1 MRWLS
6 LSKPSHLV
14 KTMKRVS
21 RGTSKSP
28 AFVQQSGTKGH
39 PNKKRSKYMLKKRI
53 IVCLDVKDG
62 RTTKGVKF
70 KNNVD
75 IGDPVEMAKKYYE
88 QGVDEL
94 VFYDIMASANGRGP
108 ILDLISRVAE
118 QVFIPFCVG
127 GGIGSLEDIRS
138 TILAGAEKV
147 SLNSQAVKNPELITQ
162 GARIFGN
169 QCIVLGMDAA
179 RDETCPSGYRVYI
192 NGGRIKTDLDARE
205 WAIKAVKL
213 GAGEIVLNSID
224 ADGMKTGYEI
234 NLTKMIAESVGVP
247 VIASG
252 GGGTSGHLADVL
264 TNGKADAALVAS
276 MVHSM
281 GYTVEGIKA
290 DLSKMGVPVR
300 L

>member
-1 MRWLS
+1 
-6 LSKPSHLV
+6 
-14 KTMKRVS
+14 
-21 RGTSKSP
+21 
-28 AFVQQSGTKGH
+28 
-39 PNKKRSKYMLKKRI
+39 MLKKRI

-70 KNNVD
+70 QNNID
-75 IGDPVEMAKKYYE
+75 IGDPVEMAKEYYR

-94 VFYDIMASANGRGP
+94 VFYDIIASARGRGP
-108 ILDLISRVAE
+108 ILELISQVAS

-127 GGIGSLEDIRS
+127 GGIGSIEDIRS

-147 SLNSQAVKNPELITQ
+147 SLNSQAVKNPGLITE

-179 RDETCPSGYRVYI
+179 KDEQMPSGYRVYI
-192 NGGRIKTDLDARE
+192 NGGRIKTDLDALE
-205 WAIKAVKL
+205 WAKKAVEL

-224 ADGMKTGYEI
+224 ADGTKNGYELT
-234 NLTKMIAESVGVP
+234 LTKMISENVSVP

-252 GGGTSGHLADVL
+252 GGGTPEHLADAL
-264 TNGKADAALVAS
+264 TKGKADAALIAT
-276 MVHSM
+276 MVHS
-281 GYTVEGIKA
+281 GKYTVESIKK
-290 DLSKMGVPVR
+290 DLQKMDIPVR

>member
-1 MRWLS
+1 
-6 LSKPSHLV
+6 
-14 KTMKRVS
+14 
-21 RGTSKSP
+21 
-28 AFVQQSGTKGH
+28 
-39 PNKKRSKYMLKKRI
+39 MLKKRI

-70 KNNVD
+70 QNNID
-75 IGDPVEMAKKYYE
+75 IGDPVEMAKKYYQ

-94 VFYDIMASANGRGP
+94 VFYDIMASARGRGP

-127 GGIGSLEDIRS
+127 GGIGSIEDIRS
-138 TILAGAEKV
+138 TILAGAEKI
-147 SLNSQAVKNPELITQ
+147 SLNSQAVKNPDLIRE
-162 GARIFGN
+162 GARVFGN

-179 RDETCPSGYRVYI
+179 KDAQMPSGYRVYI
-192 NGGRIKTDLDARE
+192 NGGRVKTDLDALE
-205 WAIKAVKL
+205 WAKKAVSL

-224 ADGMKTGYEI
+224 ADGVRQGYEL
-234 NLTKMIAESVGVP
+234 NVTSMIAENVSVP

-252 GGGTSGHLADVL
+252 GGGKPEHLADVL
-264 TNGKADAALVAS
+264 TKGKADAALIAS

-281 GYTVEGIKA
+281 GYTVDGIKKNLA
-290 DLSKMGVPVR
+290 GMGVPVR

>member
-1 MRWLS
+1 
-6 LSKPSHLV
+6 
-14 KTMKRVS
+14 
-21 RGTSKSP
+21 
-28 AFVQQSGTKGH
+28 
-39 PNKKRSKYMLKKRI
+39 MLKKRI

-70 KNNVD
+70 QNNID
-75 IGDPVEMAKKYYE
+75 IGEPVEMAAEYYR

-94 VFYDIMASANGRGP
+94 VFYDIIASARGRGP
-108 ILDLISRVAE
+108 ILDLISRVAS

-127 GGIGSLEDIRS
+127 GGIGTVEDIRS

-147 SLNSQAVKNPELITQ
+147 SLNSQAVKNPSLITE

-179 RDETCPSGYRVYI
+179 KDDEMPSGYRVYI
-192 NGGRIKTDLDARE
+192 NGGRVKTDLDALA
-205 WAIKAVKL
+205 WAKKAVDL

-224 ADGMKTGYEI
+224 ADGTKNGYEI
-234 NLTKMIAESVGVP
+234 NLTRMIAENVSVP

-252 GGGTSGHLADVL
+252 GGGNPQHLADVL
-264 TNGKADAALVAS
+264 KEGKADAALIAT
-276 MVHSM
+276 MVHS
-281 GYTVEGIKA
+281 GQYTVNFIKQ
-290 DLSKMGVPVR
+290 DLQKQGVPVR